1 MKLQGGQQAK
11 HSLRYLG
18 GDGDQTLMFGAR
30 TFSEAVDASTDLSQ
44 QAFGCH
50 ARQDN
55 SRYLKLR
62 MSRGKK
68 YVLRLRLYYA
78 DHAGETAVIWW

>member
-1 MKLQGGQQAK
+1 MRSECRAIPNVAADQGTIHFVWSSEDVGGELK
-11 HSLRYLG
+11 YLG
-18 GDGDQTLMFGAR
+18 GGDDSGEDRNA
-30 TFSEAVDASTDLSQ
+30 
-44 QAFGCH
+44 H
-50 ARQDN
+50 
-55 SRYLKLR
+55 LKLR